1 MNWMALLVVLVAAAF
16 LALMLR
22 KHQPEY
28 ALIIGLIAGALVLTV
43 VITQAQPLFST
54 INKLLESAGIPGEY
68 GARMFK
74 ALGICLLTQLASD
87 ACRDAGEAGL
97 AGKAELVGK
106 ISLLGLALPLFE
118 TIAQTSASLI
128 NGQ

>member
-1 MNWMALLVVLVAAAF
+1 MSWMALLVVLVVAAF

-22 KHQPEY
+22 ARQPEY
-28 ALIIGLIAGALVLTV
+28 ALIIGLVAGALVLTV

-74 ALGICLLTQLASD
+74 ALGICLLTQLTSD
-87 ACRDAGEAGL
+87 ACRDAGETGL

-106 ISLLGLALPLFE
+106 ISLMILALPLFE